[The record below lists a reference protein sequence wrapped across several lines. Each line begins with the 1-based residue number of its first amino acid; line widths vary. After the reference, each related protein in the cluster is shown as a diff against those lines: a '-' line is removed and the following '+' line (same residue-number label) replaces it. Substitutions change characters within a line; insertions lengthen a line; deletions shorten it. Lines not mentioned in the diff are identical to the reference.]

1 MEYVYAA
8 MVLHAAGKKITDD
21 AIASVLKAAGVEPD
35 MGRVKALTSALEGV
49 DIEKAIATAAFA
61 AAPAA
66 TSAPAGPAPEKKEA
80 KKEEK
85 KEEEKGVPEE
95 EAAGGLSALFG

>member
-8 MVLHAAGKKITDD
+8 MVLHAAGKKITED

-61 AAPAA
+61 AAPAV
-66 TSAPAGPAPEKKEA
+66 TSAPAPASEKKEA

-85 KEEEKGVPEE
+85 KEDKKEEKK
-95 EAAGGLSALFG
+95 